1 MIVHEAIGLA
11 YSFLGVFYPLQCAT
25 DWACWISLV
34 LAVGKG
40 FTSSGSSVKYLWHH
54 DLTHVFRIALRHE
67 TWVAYNIAGPVAVLI
82 VFFSVLVLWIGPF
95 WGSVSRTRRGSH
107 GLTWTPCSDLQGIW
121 SPLLGL
127 VGLAI
132 GIRPILLEPL
142 APPPHGWGGTRT
154 DLSSPTGVR
163 GPRGG
168 GARV

>member
-1 MIVHEAIGLA
+1 MA
-11 YSFLGVFYPLQCAT
+11 YSFLGVFCPLQCAT

-67 TWVAYNIAGPVAVLI
+67 TWVAYNTAGPVAVLI
-82 VFFSVLVLWIGPF
+82 AFFSVLVLWIGPF

-107 GLTWTPCSDLQGIW
+107 GLTCTPCSDLQGIW

-132 GIRPILLEPL
+132 GIYAHGRQLLRLCTAATVLLNSL
-142 APPPHGWGGTRT
+142 ARMRLRWYVPCCH
-154 DLSSPTGVR
+154 
-163 GPRGG
+163 
-168 GARV
+168 

>member
-1 MIVHEAIGLA
+1 MIDHEELSVWPIPFWESSIHFSVQRTGHAG
-11 YSFLGVFYPLQCAT
+11 
-25 DWACWISLV
+25 SLV

-67 TWVAYNIAGPVAVLI
+67 TWVAYNTVGPVAVLI

-127 VGLAI
+127 VGLAMVS
-132 GIRPILLEPL
+132 RPTVGNFSGTALQ
-142 APPPHGWGGTRT
+142 PPSG
-154 DLSSPTGVR
+154 
-163 GPRGG
+163 
-168 GARV
+168 